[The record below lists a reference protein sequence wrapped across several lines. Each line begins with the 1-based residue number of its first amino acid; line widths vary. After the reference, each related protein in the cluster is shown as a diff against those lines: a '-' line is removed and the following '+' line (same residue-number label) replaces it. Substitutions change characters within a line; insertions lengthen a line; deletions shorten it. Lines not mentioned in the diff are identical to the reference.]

1 MLSLDQKQHL
11 TSINLESMENNWDKY
26 GFSCAMGPK
35 LRELVETQLS
45 NELNALLDTSIKF
58 DFDWSESCIEGHD
71 GEFLD
76 GSLENYSG
84 IKLTN
89 KQVFIKADG
98 WMEFIQEGDFC
109 LAYWDQITVWENNK
123 ELFSK
128 DFGISSFAFAL
139 VPEELRWH
147 LKDVRKH

>member
-1 MLSLDQKQHL
+1 MG
-11 TSINLESMENNWDKY
+11 NNWNKY
-26 GFSCAMGPK
+26 GFSCTMGPT
-35 LRELVETQLS
+35 LRELVQIQLAD
-45 NELNALLDTSIKF
+45 ELNSLLGMSIKF
-58 DFDWSESCIEGHD
+58 DIDWSDSCIEGHD

-89 KQVFIKADG
+89 KQAFIKADG
-98 WMEFIQEGDFC
+98 CMEFIEEEDFF
-109 LAYWDQITVWENNK
+109 LAYWDHITVWQNDK

-128 DFGISSFAFAL
+128 DFGISSFAYVL

-147 LKDVRKH
+147 LKGVRKH